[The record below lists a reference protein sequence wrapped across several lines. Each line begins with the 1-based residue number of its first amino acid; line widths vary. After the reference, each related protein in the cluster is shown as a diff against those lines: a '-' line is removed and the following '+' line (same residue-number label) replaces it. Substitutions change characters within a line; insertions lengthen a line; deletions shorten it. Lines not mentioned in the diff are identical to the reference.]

1 MSIPPVPRWR
11 RFLFWAT
18 VGMAVALVI
27 AGTWTLASR
36 AAQRGE
42 GIEELLAI
50 NKDLQEQLGQERAED
65 DTELRQGRC
74 EEAYRRTVERN
85 EALTFAAVLAALRA
99 GSSPESVEAYDK
111 AFQGLDQAVRAQDEY
126 VRAGR
131 PLPCLAE
138 TD

>member
-50 NKDLQEQLGQERAED
+50 NKDLQEQ
-65 DTELRQGRC
+65 LRQGRC